1 MARAISVGSLYA
13 SLALDR
19 SKFESDVKDSK
30 GLFGSLADVAKK
42 SALLIGA
49 ALLAIGA
56 SAVKMA
62 TQYKAGVD
70 EIRIGTGATGK
81 ALDGLVETFGRAAK
95 RVPDDLQAVGKVIA
109 DLNTRTGATGQT
121 LEDLAVT
128 LLDFSRITKTNVND
142 NVRASTRLFGDWS
155 IATEDQAKT
164 LDKVFR
170 ASQQTGIGVDRLQ
183 QLVVDFG
190 APMRLLGFSFDQA
203 AALLGKWE
211 KEGVNTETM
220 LSGLKFGVKTLAGEG
235 IKAAD
240 MGGALRDKIEA
251 IGKSADPVGLAI
263 KTFGLRAGPDLAA
276 AILEGRFAT
285 DDLVDAIVAGTDTIS
300 AAAAQTKD
308 FGDLWGQVVNTASVA
323 VGQKLL
329 PVLSGLLAWVTA
341 NMPAIE
347 ATIHDVF
354 DAIGAAIDWLV
365 ANVLPPLTAAFDWLV
380 ANVIPPLAQ
389 AFGVITE
396 KVMPAFAGVIDWLV
410 ANILPPLASIFQTWA
425 ENVLPALQRA
435 FAFVQ
440 GWIADNWPLIS
451 VVIGQ
456 VAGAV
461 KTAMDGVAAIFRAVM
476 PVITKVA
483 DVAFPVVGA
492 AASVLLTVMSTVFD
506 AIGMVWQTAWDA
518 ATAVTKGIGDA
529 FEGLRRGIKL
539 VWDGITG
546 IIKGAINTVIDA
558 VNGMIRALNGIQIH
572 IPRIGVGDVAVGPFD
587 WNGLTLPTIPRL
599 SVGTRDFGGG
609 WAMLGERGPELARLP
624 RGTDVFTAAQSRDRL
639 SNLADRSGP
648 LIGSQTI
655 HGVQPGDVE
664 RETRRALR
672 RAALAWSLGGT

>member
-1 MARAISVGSLYA
+1 VAAGISVGALYA
-13 SLALDR
+13 SLALDKSR
-19 SKFESDVKDSK
+19 FEADVKGSK
-30 GLFGSLADVAKK
+30 GLFGSLADVAKS
-42 SALLIGA
+42 SALIVGA

-56 SAVKMA
+56 AAGKMA
-62 TQYKAGVD
+62 TNYKAGVD
-70 EIRIGTGATGK
+70 EIRAGTGATGK
-81 ALDGLVETFGRAAK
+81 ALDDLVETFGRAAK
-95 RVPDDLQAVGKVIA
+95 RVPDDLQTVGKVIA
-109 DLNTRTGATGQT
+109 DLNTRTGATGDT

-128 LLDFSRITKTNVND
+128 ILDFSSTTRTDVNE
-142 NVRASTRLFGDWS
+142 NVRAATRLFGDWS
-155 IATEDQAKT
+155 IATENQAAT
-164 LDKVFR
+164 LNEVFR

-190 APMRLLGFSFDQA
+190 APMRLLGFSFEEA

-240 MGGALRDKIEA
+240 MGQALTDKIDA

-263 KTFGLRAGPDLAA
+263 QTFGLRAGPDLAA
-276 AILEGRFAT
+276 AILEGRFEI
-285 DDLVDAIVAGTDTIS
+285 DGLVDSIVNGTDTIT
-300 AAAAQTKD
+300 AAADATD
-308 FGDLWGQVVNTASVA
+308 TFGDQWNQVVNIVSVA
-323 VGQKLL
+323 VGERLL
-329 PVLSGLLAWVTA
+329 PILTGVLAWFTG

-347 ATIHDVF
+347 ATVSGVF
-354 DAIGAAIDWLV
+354 DAIGAAIDWFV
-365 ANVLPPLTAAFDWLV
+365 ANVVPPLAAAFRVVTEDVVPAFAAVVDWLTLNVLPPL
-380 ANVIPPLAQ
+380 Q
-389 AFGVITE
+389 
-396 KVMPAFAGVIDWLV
+396 
-410 ANILPPLASIFQTWA
+410 SIFATWA

-451 VVIGQ
+451 KVIGQ

-461 KTAMDGVAAIFRAVM
+461 KTAMDAVAAVFKAVM

-506 AIGMVWQTAWDA
+506 AIGVVWQTAWDA

-529 FEGLRRGIKL
+529 FEGLRRGIKV

-558 VNGMIRALNGIQIH
+558 VNGMIRALNSIQIH
-572 IPRIGVGDVAVGPFD
+572 IPKVGVGDVAVGPFD
-587 WNGLTLPTIPRL
+587 WNGLNLSTIPRL
-599 SVGTRDFGGG
+599 ATGTRDFGGG

-624 RGTDVFTAAQSRDRL
+624 RGTDVFTAAQSRDL
-639 SNLADRSGP
+639 LAGGSGRSGP

-655 HGVQPGDVE
+655 YGVQAGDVE

>member
-1 MARAISVGSLYA
+1 MAAGISVGALYA
-13 SLALDR
+13 SLALDKSR
-19 SKFESDVKDSK
+19 FEADVKGSK
-30 GLFGSLADVAKK
+30 GLFGSLADVAKS
-42 SALLIGA
+42 SALIVGA

-56 SAVKMA
+56 AAGKMA
-62 TQYKAGVD
+62 TNYKAGVD
-70 EIRIGTGATGK
+70 EIRAGTGATGK
-81 ALDGLVETFGRAAK
+81 ALDDLVETFGRAAK
-95 RVPDDLQAVGKVIA
+95 RVPDDLQTVGKVIA
-109 DLNTRTGATGQT
+109 DLNTRTGATGDT

-128 LLDFSRITKTNVND
+128 ILDFSSTTKTDVNE
-142 NVRASTRLFGDWS
+142 NVRAATRLFGDWS
-155 IATEDQAKT
+155 IATENQAAT
-164 LDKVFR
+164 LNEVFR

-190 APMRLLGFSFDQA
+190 APMRLLGFSFEEA

-240 MGGALRDKIEA
+240 MGQALTDKIDA

-263 KTFGLRAGPDLAA
+263 QTFGLRAGPDLAA
-276 AILEGRFAT
+276 AILEGRFEI
-285 DDLVDAIVAGTDTIS
+285 DGLVDSIVNGTDTIT
-300 AAAAQTKD
+300 AAADATD
-308 FGDLWGQVVNTASVA
+308 TFGDQWNQVVNIVSVA
-323 VGQKLL
+323 VGERLL
-329 PVLSGLLAWVTA
+329 PILTGVLAWLTG

-347 ATIHDVF
+347 ATVSGVF
-354 DAIGAAIDWLV
+354 QAIGVAIDWFV
-365 ANVLPPLTAAFDWLV
+365 ANVVPPLAAAFRVVTEDVVPAFAAVVDWLTLNVLPPL
-380 ANVIPPLAQ
+380 Q
-389 AFGVITE
+389 
-396 KVMPAFAGVIDWLV
+396 
-410 ANILPPLASIFQTWA
+410 SIFATWA

-440 GWIADNWPLIS
+440 GWISDNWPLIS
-451 VVIGQ
+451 KVIGQ
-456 VAGAV
+456 VAGFV
-461 KTAMDGVAAIFRAVM
+461 KGAMDGVAAVFKAVM

-492 AASVLLTVMSTVFD
+492 AASVLLTVMSTVFE
-506 AIGMVWQTAWDA
+506 AIGVVWQTAWDA

-529 FEGLRRGIKL
+529 FEGLRRGIKV
-539 VWDGITG
+539 VWDGITE

-572 IPRIGVGDVAVGPFD
+572 IPKVGVGDVAVGPFD
-587 WNGLTLPTIPRL
+587 WNGLNLSTIPRL
-599 SVGTRDFGGG
+599 ATGTRDFGGG

-624 RGTDVFTAAQSRDRL
+624 RGTDVFTAAHSRDL
-639 SNLADRSGP
+639 LAGGSGRSGP

-655 HGVQPGDVE
+655 YGVQPGDVE

>member
-1 MARAISVGSLYA
+1 MAAGISVGALYA
-13 SLALDR
+13 SLALDKSR
-19 SKFESDVKDSK
+19 FEADVKGSK
-30 GLFGSLADVAKK
+30 GLFGSLADVAKR
-42 SALLIGA
+42 SALIVGA

-56 SAVKMA
+56 AAGKMA
-62 TQYKAGVD
+62 TNYKAGVD
-70 EIRIGTGATGK
+70 EIRAGTGATGK
-81 ALDGLVETFGRAAK
+81 ALDDLVETFGRAAK
-95 RVPDDLQAVGKVIA
+95 RVPDDLAVVGKVIA
-109 DLNTRTGATGQT
+109 DLNTRTGATGDT

-128 LLDFSRITKTNVND
+128 ILDFSSTTKTDVSE
-142 NVRASTRLFGDWS
+142 NVRAATRLFGDWS
-155 IATEDQAKT
+155 IATEHQAAT
-164 LDKVFR
+164 LNQVFR
-170 ASQQTGIGVDRLQ
+170 AGQQTGIGVDRLQ

-190 APMRLLGFSFDQA
+190 APMRLLGFSFEEA

-240 MGGALRDKIEA
+240 MGQALTDKITA

-263 KTFGLRAGPDLAA
+263 QTFGLRAGPDLAA
-276 AILEGRFAT
+276 AILEGRFEI
-285 DDLVDAIVAGTDTIS
+285 DGLVDSIVNGTDTIT
-300 AAAAQTKD
+300 AAADATD
-308 FGDLWGQVVNTASVA
+308 TFGDQWNQVTNIVSVA
-323 VGQKLL
+323 VGERLL
-329 PVLSGLLAWVTA
+329 PVLTGVLAWITG

-347 ATIHDVF
+347 ATVSGVF
-354 DAIGAAIDWLV
+354 DAIGVAIDWFV
-365 ANVLPPLTAAFDWLV
+365 ANVVPPLAAAFRVVTQDVVPAFAAVVDWLTLNVLPPL
-380 ANVIPPLAQ
+380 
-389 AFGVITE
+389 G
-396 KVMPAFAGVIDWLV
+396 
-410 ANILPPLASIFQTWA
+410 SIFATWA

-440 GWIADNWPLIS
+440 GWISDHWPLIS
-451 VVIGQ
+451 KVIGQ

-461 KTAMDGVAAIFRAVM
+461 KTAMDAVAAVFKAVM
-476 PVITKVA
+476 PVITRVA

-506 AIGMVWQTAWDA
+506 AIGVVWQTAWDA

-529 FEGLRRGIKL
+529 FEGLKRGIKV

-572 IPRIGVGDVAVGPFD
+572 IPRVGVGDVAVGPFD
-587 WNGLTLPTIPRL
+587 WNGLNLPTIPRL
-599 SVGTRDFGGG
+599 ATGTRDFGGG

-624 RGTDVFTAAQSRDRL
+624 RGTDVFTAAQSRDL
-639 SNLADRSGP
+639 LAGSSGRAGP

-655 HGVQPGDVE
+655 YGVQPGDVE